1 MLHLKTK
8 FVIVCF
14 EKKIKFRFLSV
25 FVSPVLLMGLFST
38 LKPALFDFNIIFY
51 MMEQKLCFQNGLEDN
66 VKLMSVVKN
75 VFLYCT
81 VTKPF
86 ASKFV
91 SRLKYVC
98 TCVIGVRKTTNCGK
112 IQNKFQTCFI

>member
-25 FVSPVLLMGLFST
+25 FVSPVLLMGLFRT

-81 VTKPF
+81 VLLLPSSF
-86 ASKFV
+86 PV
-91 SRLKYVC
+91 
-98 TCVIGVRKTTNCGK
+98 
-112 IQNKFQTCFI
+112 

>member
-51 MMEQKLCFQNGLEDN
+51 MMEQQLCFQNGFEDI

-81 VTKPF
+81 VLLLPSSF
-86 ASKFV
+86 PV
-91 SRLKYVC
+91 
-98 TCVIGVRKTTNCGK
+98 
-112 IQNKFQTCFI
+112 

>member
-38 LKPALFDFNIIFY
+38 LKPALFDFNINFY
-51 MMEQKLCFQNGLEDN
+51 MMEQKLCFQNGFEDN

-81 VTKPF
+81 VLLLPSSF
-86 ASKFV
+86 PV
-91 SRLKYVC
+91 
-98 TCVIGVRKTTNCGK
+98 
-112 IQNKFQTCFI
+112 

>member
-51 MMEQKLCFQNGLEDN
+51 MMEQKLCFQNGFEDI

-81 VTKPF
+81 VLLLPSSF
-86 ASKFV
+86 PV
-91 SRLKYVC
+91 
-98 TCVIGVRKTTNCGK
+98 
-112 IQNKFQTCFI
+112 

>member
-81 VTKPF
+81 VLLLPSSF
-86 ASKFV
+86 PV
-91 SRLKYVC
+91 
-98 TCVIGVRKTTNCGK
+98 
-112 IQNKFQTCFI
+112 